1 MMALAA
7 ISMAVQNGA
16 KNTDA
21 LEHYQQVIPA
31 LKIAV
36 QSSEDSYS
44 DGALFTHFVLLVY
57 EVCFR
62 LSLLDFRFR
71 PLAVTLLD
79 YSVIQLVI
87 IRPLTYHRLRQ
98 QDIESITCGNITG

>member
-16 KNTDA
+16 QNTDA

-31 LKIAV
+31 LKITV
-36 QSSEDSYS
+36 QSSQDSYS
-44 DGALFTHFVLLVY
+44 DGALFTHFILLVY

-62 LSLLDFRFR
+62 LSVLSDFRLG
-71 PLAVTLLD
+71 PLSATLFKAMMFLI
-79 YSVIQLVI
+79 SL
-87 IRPLTYHRLRQ
+87 
-98 QDIESITCGNITG
+98 